1 MSAAAE
7 ATRLSVVVVTYR
19 CRDAVART
27 LAALVAQLRDGDELV
42 VVDNGSADGTV
53 EAVRSAAPAARL
65 IEAGENLGFAAACN
79 LGAAAASGELLV
91 LLNPDAVPEPG
102 WREAIERPL
111 RERRGWGAWMGLV
124 TAADGREVNS
134 WGGMV
139 HFTGIAWAG
148 GAGEPRTRAPR
159 EAREVGFASGACLAI
174 PLERWR
180 ALGGFPQEL
189 FLYHEDVDL
198 SLRLR
203 LRGERV
209 GIEPAAAVVHDY
221 EFEKGPQK
229 WRRLERNRWA
239 VLVRDY
245 PAALLVL
252 VAPALA
258 ATEPALLAVALR
270 GGWLRQKLAAWAG
283 TLRDLPR
290 LARERR
296 AIQGTRRISAGEFA
310 AGLVAELDSPYLGR
324 AGRSRALNLALRAYW
339 RCVLWLLRA
348 PRPPS

>member
-1 MSAAAE
+1 MVDNASRDGTAAA
-7 ATRLSVVVVTYR
+7 
-19 CRDAVART
+19 
-27 LAALVAQLRDGDELV
+27 
-42 VVDNGSADGTV
+42 
-53 EAVRSAAPAARL
+53 VREAAPRARL
-65 IEAGENLGFAAACN
+65 IEAGENLGFAAGCN

-91 LLNPDAVPEPG
+91 LLNPDAAPQPG

-111 RERRGWGAWMGLV
+111 REGRGWGAWMGLV
-124 TAADGREVNS
+124 TAASGREVNTH
-134 WGGMV
+134 GGVV

-148 GAGEPRTRAPR
+148 GAGSPRASAP
-159 EAREVGFASGACLAI
+159 AAPREVGFASGACLAI

-180 ALGGFPQEL
+180 ALGGFPPEF

-209 GIEPAAAVVHDY
+209 GIEPDAVADHGY
-221 EFEKGPQK
+221 EFAKGPEK

-252 VAPALA
+252 LAPALA
-258 ATEPALLAVALR
+258 ATELALAAVALR
-270 GGWLRQKLAAWAG
+270 GGWGRQKLAAWAG
-283 TLRDLPR
+283 TLHDLPR

-296 AIQGTRRISAGEFA
+296 AIQRERTASAAEFA
-310 AGLVAELDSPYLGR
+310 AALVAELDSPYLGR
-324 AGRSRALNLALRAYW
+324 LGRSRALNLALRAYW
-339 RCVLWLLRA
+339 SCVLALLRA
-348 PRPPS
+348 GRRARRPA